1 MKLILFF
8 FSLGFSTIFQAQN
21 GDELKNFI
29 NKNEIAIRSIQKNML
44 SQNDL
49 TYSNQFKELLKN
61 QIVSVKQYNSHKD
74 ISCHYAFLV
83 RNESLSYIKN
93 NNSQSLEFYNIIES
107 ENNMVKSKP
116 NNNIK
121 LSVDELKL
129 IQYLDVLNPSNL
141 NQFTLTVQ

>member
-1 MKLILFF
+1 
-8 FSLGFSTIFQAQN
+8 
-21 GDELKNFI
+21 
-29 NKNEIAIRSIQKNML
+29 ML

-61 QIVSVKQYNSHKD
+61 QIVAVKQYNAHKD
-74 ISCHYAFLV
+74 ISCYYAFLV
-83 RNESLSYIKN
+83 RNESLSYMKN
-93 NNSQSLEFYNIIES
+93 NSSQSLEFYNIIES
-107 ENNMVKSKP
+107 ENNMLKSKP

-129 IQYLDVLNPSNL
+129 IQNLDILNPSNL